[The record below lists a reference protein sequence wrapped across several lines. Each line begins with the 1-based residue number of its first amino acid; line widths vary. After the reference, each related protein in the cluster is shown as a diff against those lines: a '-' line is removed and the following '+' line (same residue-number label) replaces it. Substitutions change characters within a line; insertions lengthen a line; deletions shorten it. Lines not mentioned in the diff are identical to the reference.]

1 MLMYLALLCLLAC
14 LAGLLTRAIRAPFAQ
29 TLPLVLTGISLVTY
43 LFTGAGEKEWL
54 PLFVLPAAAAAAFFA
69 LRRGAG
75 PLRLGPPFFAPRLR
89 AGREIRLP

>member
-29 TLPLVLTGISLVTY
+29 TLPLTLTGISLAAY

-54 PLFVLPAAAAAAFFA
+54 PLFVLPAAAAERAWPAQPGTASMWTNASRARFAAS
-69 LRRGAG
+69 
-75 PLRLGPPFFAPRLR
+75 
-89 AGREIRLP
+89 

>member
-29 TLPLVLTGISLVTY
+29 TLPLTLTGVSLAAY

-54 PLFVLPAAAAAAFFA
+54 PLFVLPRRRGGGLLRPAQGRGAAAAGG
-69 LRRGAG
+69 R
-75 PLRLGPPFFAPRLR
+75 PF
-89 AGREIRLP
+89 LPCCWPWG

>member
-54 PLFVLPAAAAAAFFA
+54 PLFLLPAAAAAGSKK
-69 LRRGAG
+69 RGSHSFS
-75 PLRLGPPFFAPRLR
+75 PAPVNR
-89 AGREIRLP
+89 